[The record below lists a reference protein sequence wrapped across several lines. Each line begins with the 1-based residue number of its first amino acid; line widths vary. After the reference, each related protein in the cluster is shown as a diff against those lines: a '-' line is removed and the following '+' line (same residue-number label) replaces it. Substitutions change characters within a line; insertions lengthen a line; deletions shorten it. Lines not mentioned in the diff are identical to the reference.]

1 MAGRQWLG
9 VARLNETA
17 QRLDNVCGGASDLEV
32 GYSVRY
38 SVDRNGFQMRM
49 SRRFWNC
56 IRLRVFLTCSAMALC
71 GTVIA
76 QSGGGY
82 FMVTVAGNGS
92 GGFGGDGGPA
102 TSAQLSGPAGVATDA
117 TGNLFV
123 ADWSN
128 CRIRKV
134 ASSGIITTV
143 AGTGACGFGGDGR
156 LATAAYLHSPGGVAV
171 DAVGNLFVADTYN
184 NRIREVSA
192 SGIITTVAG
201 GGAYNGCGGDGGP
214 ATAASLGFPNG
225 VAVDAFG
232 NLFIADTSNSRIRK
246 VSAGGIITTVAGTGT
261 AGFSGDGGLA
271 MAAQMSSPAGV
282 LVDAAGNLFIADAGN
297 QRIRKVSAGGI
308 ITTVAGTGTA
318 GFSGDGGPATDAQ
331 LSVPYGVA
339 VDAFGNL
346 FIADTG
352 NQRIRT
358 VSASAIIA
366 TIAGTGIQ
374 GSSGDGGPAIDSR
387 LK

>member
-1 MAGRQWLG
+1 
-9 VARLNETA
+9 
-17 QRLDNVCGGASDLEV
+17 
-32 GYSVRY
+32 
-38 SVDRNGFQMRM
+38 MRM

-102 TSAQLSGPAGVATDA
+102 TSAQLPGPAGVATDA

-184 NRIREVSA
+184 N
-192 SGIITTVAG
+192 
-201 GGAYNGCGGDGGP
+201 
-214 ATAASLGFPNG
+214 
-225 VAVDAFG
+225 
-232 NLFIADTSNSRIRK
+232 RIRK

>member
-1 MAGRQWLG
+1 
-9 VARLNETA
+9 
-17 QRLDNVCGGASDLEV
+17 
-32 GYSVRY
+32 
-38 SVDRNGFQMRM
+38 MRM

-201 GGAYNGCGGDGGP
+201 GG
-214 ATAASLGFPNG
+214 
-225 VAVDAFG
+225 
-232 NLFIADTSNSRIRK
+232 
-246 VSAGGIITTVAGTGT
+246 T

>member
-1 MAGRQWLG
+1 M
-9 VARLNETA
+9 
-17 QRLDNVCGGASDLEV
+17 
-32 GYSVRY
+32 
-38 SVDRNGFQMRM
+38 DRNGFQMRM

-192 SGIITTVAG
+192 VISSRKG
-201 GGAYNGCGGDGGP
+201 GGHLDRSQVLRIVQQ
-214 ATAASLGFPNG
+214 AARR
-225 VAVDAFG
+225 A
-232 NLFIADTSNSRIRK
+232 RIRRK
-246 VSAGGIITTVAGTGT
+246 VSPHWFRHAHASHAMDRGAPIHVVIYVHP
-261 AGFSGDGGLA
+261 FQDGNGRMHRCLIHHVLA
-271 MAAQMSSPAGV
+271 ERKFTPPGMVFPVSS
-282 LVDAAGNLFIADAGN
+282 N
-297 QRIRKVSAGGI
+297 QA
-308 ITTVAGTGTA
+308 
-318 GFSGDGGPATDAQ
+318 
-331 LSVPYGVA
+331 
-339 VDAFGNL
+339 NH
-346 FIADTG
+346 
-352 NQRIRT
+352 NRT
-358 VSASAIIA
+358 CM
-366 TIAGTGIQ
+366 
-374 GSSGDGGPAIDSR
+374 
-387 LK
+387 

>member
-1 MAGRQWLG
+1 
-9 VARLNETA
+9 
-17 QRLDNVCGGASDLEV
+17 
-32 GYSVRY
+32 
-38 SVDRNGFQMRM
+38 
-49 SRRFWNC
+49 
-56 IRLRVFLTCSAMALC
+56 MALC

-201 GGAYNGCGGDGGP
+201 GGAYNGFGGDGGP